1 MTARRSIGVLVGAF
15 ALSASL
21 LGAQAGL
28 ASAND
33 AKTYHHASGMS
44 YEFQLVAN
52 PQDATFT
59 QLLGINDRQQ
69 IAGYFGSGQV
79 VSGTLHP
86 NKGFTL
92 RLPDTF
98 SDENYPNSAQTQV
111 IGINNRGDTDGFYV
125 DQAGATHGF
134 LDQSGTF
141 TNVDLP
147 GTTFNQLL
155 GLNNRGQAA
164 GYFQDAQGQN
174 HAYVRESHG
183 AFVVPPIPNSQAT
196 GINDR
201 GVVIGFTQPTTTT
214 SNGFILRGDSLRLL
228 SYPGSTFTQALG
240 ENDEG
245 QIVGTYNDANGTAHG
260 FVYQQG
266 AFQSLDVPGSSATVI
281 NGINDQG
288 RLVGF
293 FTDAA
298 GNTVGF
304 VATPANAR
312 VVTLVA
318 SLLGKNEASGDPNG
332 GGTVI
337 LALDPRRDTI
347 SYSIAVGGLQG
358 TVTMAHIHMG
368 AAGANGPVVVP
379 FLAPTQGSISG
390 GVTASHQQ
398 IEAIAHDPAGF
409 YVNVH
414 TTAFPAGAV
423 RGQLMPVSGS

>member
-1 MTARRSIGVLVGAF
+1 MTARRSIGTLVGALT
-15 ALSASL
+15 LSASL
-21 LGAQAGL
+21 LGAQASL
-28 ASAND
+28 ASASYD
-33 AKTYHHASGMS
+33 KTSHHSSGTS
-44 YEFQLVAN
+44 YSFQLVADPN
-52 PQDATFT
+52 DATFT

-92 RLPDTF
+92 SLPNTF
-98 SDENYPNSAQTQV
+98 SAENYPNSAQTQV
-111 IGINNRGDTDGFYV
+111 IGINNHGDTDGFYV

-134 LDQSGTF
+134 IDQGGAF
-141 TNVDLP
+141 QNVDLP

-155 GLNNRGQAA
+155 GLNNRGQEA

-174 HAYVRESHG
+174 HAYIREPRG
-183 AFVVPPIPNSQAT
+183 AFLVLPLHNSQAT
-196 GINDR
+196 GINDA
-201 GVVIGFTQPTTTT
+201 GAVVGFTQPTTTT
-214 SNGFILRGDSLRLL
+214 SNGFVLQGNSLRLL

-240 ENDEG
+240 ENDRG
-245 QIVGTYNDANGTAHG
+245 QIVGTYNDAQGTAHG
-260 FVYQQG
+260 FVYQHG
-266 AFQSLDVPGSSATVI
+266 AFQTLDVPGSSGTVV

-304 VATPANAR
+304 VATPSRTR

-358 TVTMAHIHMG
+358 SVTTAHIHMG
-368 AAGANGPVVVP
+368 AAGVNGPVVVP
-379 FLAPTQGSISG
+379 FLAPTEGSISG

-398 IEAIAHDPAGF
+398 IEAIAHNPAGF

-423 RGQLMPVSGS
+423 RGQLMPVSNS